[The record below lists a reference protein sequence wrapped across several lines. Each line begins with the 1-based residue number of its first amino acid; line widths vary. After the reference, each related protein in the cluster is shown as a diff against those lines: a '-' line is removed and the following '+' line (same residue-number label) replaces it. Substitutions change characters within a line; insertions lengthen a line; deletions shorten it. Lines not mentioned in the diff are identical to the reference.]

1 MDTGQ
6 GGRCH
11 AAVEV
16 ASSEGRPDTMH
27 ETMGRTS
34 DISLRQARLA
44 AGLQLSDIEQRT
56 RISPSILRWIDA
68 GQFHRLPAGIYARS
82 YIRAF
87 AQAVGL
93 DPHEFLASIEHELP
107 AAAEITAPPEV
118 RAPEPSLPLSPDLL
132 RMAAASIDAGLLSV
146 IYALVL
152 GATAAVCGLPVDAVL
167 AFGMPAMI
175 LVLIVLTALYF
186 VVFAGVQGRT
196 PGASLVGLPPLNVS
210 GPVHLTAV
218 VARAMRVF
226 ASEASLGIEIA
237 WRRSLPRDVST
248 AAPYGSRSTP

>member
-1 MDTGQ
+1 
-6 GGRCH
+6 
-11 AAVEV
+11 
-16 ASSEGRPDTMH
+16 MH

-44 AGLQLSDIEQRT
+44 AGLQLSDIERRT

-152 GATAAVCGLPVDAVL
+152 GATGAVCGLPVDAVL

>member
-1 MDTGQ
+1 VHGAPPSREYFPRVT
-6 GGRCH
+6 R
-11 AAVEV
+11 
-16 ASSEGRPDTMH
+16 TMR
-27 ETMGRTS
+27 EAMGAPTTTTR
-34 DISLRQARLA
+34 LQQARLA

-93 DPHEFLASIEHELP
+93 DPHEIVASIEHELP
-107 AAAEITAPPEV
+107 PAADITATPEV
-118 RAPEPSLPLSPDLL
+118 RAPKPTVPLPPGLL
-132 RMAAASIDAGLLSV
+132 RMAAASADAALLSV

-152 GATAAVCGLPVDAVL
+152 GATAAVCRVPVGQVL
-167 AFGMPAMI
+167 AGGMPAMI

-186 VVFAGVQGRT
+186 IVFAGVQGRT
-196 PGASLVGLPPLNVS
+196 PGARLVGLAPLDVS
-210 GPVHLTAV
+210 GPVRLNAI

-226 ASEASLGIEIA
+226 VSEASLGIDIA
-237 WRRSLPRDVST
+237 SRRSLPRDVST
-248 AAPYGSRSTP
+248 VAPYGSSSTP